1 MKCVEMISGTC
12 EYGKVSFIGKI
23 SRNRKQITKNRLFKK
38 FLENR
43 DLDILNTYESERNGI
58 TYITFIHNGRF
69 DVGVRAFNS
78 TDNFIISELLKLGGK
93 IVIM

>member
-12 EYGKVSFIGKI
+12 EYGKVSFIGKT
-23 SRNRKQITKNRLFKK
+23 SRKQSIKNMLFKK

-43 DLDILNTYESERNGI
+43 DLDILNTYESERNGV

-69 DVGVRAFNS
+69 DVEVRAFNS